1 MQQHV
6 KILGVIHI
14 VMGGLCV
21 LIGLVV
27 MIVFLFG
34 GALATVGAAHD
45 PDAAIAGP
53 VLGLIGGFL
62 FFLIAVLAVPGII
75 AGVGLLKYRP
85 WARILTIVLSA
96 LQLISVPIGTA
107 LGIYGFWVLLN
118 SETER
123 LFAGPGA
130 AFVPPAT
137 QNPPGRPP
145 IRRP

>member
-14 VMGGLCV
+14 VMGSLAV
-21 LIGLVV
+21 LMGLVA
-27 MIVFLFG
+27 MIVFLLG
-34 GALATVGAAHD
+34 GALVGAAAAHD
-45 PDAAIAGP
+45 PEAAIAAP
-53 VLGLIGGFL
+53 LLGFIGGVL

-96 LQLISVPIGTA
+96 LQLFSVPIGTA
-107 LGIYGFWVLLN
+107 VGIYGLWTMLN
-118 SETER
+118 NETEQ
-123 LFAGPGA
+123 LFTTSGT
-130 AFVPPAT
+130 AFATPAT

-145 IRRP
+145 TS

>member
-21 LIGLVV
+21 LIGLAV
-27 MIVFLFG
+27 MIAFLFG
-34 GALATVGAAHD
+34 GALAAVGAAHD
-45 PDAAIAGP
+45 PDAAIAAP
-53 VLGLIGGFL
+53 VLGLIGGVL

-96 LQLISVPIGTA
+96 LHLFNVPIGTA

-130 AFVPPAT
+130 AFVPPAA
-137 QNPPGRPP
+137 
-145 IRRP
+145 